1 MAAAAAGLFLILVVV
16 FSVGMLSGPPRKR
29 PHSGRVREIY
39 VPENSTANS
48 VEVLEAGMAA
58 STGMAASKGKQVAIS
73 FVVETNR
80 DLVKG
85 VDVAKGNK
93 G

>member
-29 PHSGRVREIY
+29 PHSGSAREIC
-39 VPENSTANS
+39 VPENSPANS
-48 VEVLEAGMAA
+48 AEVLEAGMAA
-58 STGMAASKGKQVAIS
+58 QASKGKEIAIS
-73 FVVETNR
+73 FAVETNR